1 MKGER
6 KQNSFDGSCAVLGLN
21 IEDFSSLSEGDQI
34 NAIQHVYRWINES
47 LANHSLSE
55 EDYRWSPAGSGG
67 FLTFKATKACR
78 KAIDVGFTICE
89 KTRIPDWRPEN
100 RDPLKL
106 SLGLHAG
113 IVTEGDDLR
122 KGANVWG
129 VGINIA
135 SRILSVAA
143 PSQLLISRQYYETF
157 IGPEREL
164 DYEIGVAY
172 WHTVKHGVGIEVMN
186 VNRYNLCL
194 TTEQANNRRWHAI
207 GDLWRQT
214 IEDYKHLVHDA
225 MKSGDPV
232 AAVASSKFLLELKAE
247 EPVRELC
254 HMIGRSELRP
264 TVEYPPQSHILFS
277 QMPPD
282 LLYKV
287 IEDSQPRLFSKG
299 EIIFEQ
305 GDPALSCFFPIS
317 GTLLVDLPG
326 TGDQVAIPKGE
337 MTGEFSLWIPNISRT
352 ARVHAMDDG
361 LFLEIRIDRFRKYLE
376 ENPDVA
382 SVIDNIIKRRIVE
395 NALTSKLLFPDLT
408 TAFKE
413 DLSMIPAV
421 SAKLP
426 AGAEFDLT
434 DKTHFLFSGKVE
446 IDPPDSASMVIE
458 ACGSFDALGVLG
470 IVSEIGEPDGPRA
483 RVLEESVA
491 VSVPH
496 DFLRDIQDKSD
507 IMRNVW
513 NGICGQRLGHI
524 KRRTSSKDI
533 TV

>member
-1 MKGER
+1 M
-6 KQNSFDGSCAVLGLN
+6 GLN
-21 IEDFSSLSEGDQI
+21 IVDFSTLSEGDQI

-67 FLTFKATKACR
+67 YLTFKAAAACR
-78 KAIDVGFTICE
+78 KSIDVAFTLCE
-89 KTRIPDWRPEN
+89 KARMPDWRPED
-100 RDPLKL
+100 RSALQL

-122 KGANVWG
+122 DGANVWG

-143 PSQLLISRQYYETF
+143 PSQLLVSRQYYEAF
-157 IGPEREL
+157 IGKERER
-164 DYEIGVAY
+164 DFEIGVAY
-172 WHTVKHGVGIEVMN
+172 WHTVKHGVGVEVMN
-186 VNRYNLCL
+186 ANRHDLCL
-194 TTEQANNRRWHAI
+194 TTEQASNRRWHAI

-214 IEDYKHLVHDA
+214 ILNYKHLVHDA

-232 AAVASSKFLLELKAE
+232 AAVASGKFLLELKAE
-247 EPVRELC
+247 APVRELC

-264 TVEYPPQSHILFS
+264 TAEYPKQSHILFS

-282 LLYKV
+282 LLFKV
-287 IEDSQPRLFSKG
+287 IQDSQPRLFRKE

-305 GDPALSCFFPIS
+305 GDPAVSCFFPIS

-326 TGDQVAIPKGE
+326 GGNSVAIPKGE

-361 LFLEIRIDRFRKYLE
+361 LFLEIRIDRFRGYLE

-382 SVIDNIIKRRIVE
+382 SVIYNIIRRRIVE
-395 NALTSKLLFPDLT
+395 NALTSKLLFPDLN

-413 DLSMIPAV
+413 DLSKIPAV
-421 SAKLP
+421 SEKLP

-446 IDPPDSASMVIE
+446 IEPPDGAPLAIQ
-458 ACGSFDALGVLG
+458 ARGSFDTRGVLG

-491 VSVPH
+491 VTVPH
-496 DFLRDIQDKSD
+496 EFLRTIQDRSD
-507 IMRNVW
+507 TMRNAW
-513 NGICGQRLGHI
+513 NGICGQRLGQI
-524 KRRTSSKDI
+524 KRRNTPKDI
-533 TV
+533 AV